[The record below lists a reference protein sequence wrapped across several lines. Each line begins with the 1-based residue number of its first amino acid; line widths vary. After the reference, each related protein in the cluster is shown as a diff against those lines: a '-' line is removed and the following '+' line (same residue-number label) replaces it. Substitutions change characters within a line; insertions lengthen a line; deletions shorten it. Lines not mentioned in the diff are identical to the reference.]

1 MAGSR
6 NHSGLEKTS
15 QCIAYM
21 GCLGTFGL
29 SPVEESGL
37 RKVAEML
44 DALLGVYEVPGGPC
58 RVPNLA
64 WGQRDFWEE
73 VGLPSRPEGWER
85 EYMGEEEEGKVPS
98 REVGLGQA

>member
-6 NHSGLEKTS
+6 NHSGLEKTH
-15 QCIAYM
+15 QCIAYR
-21 GCLGTFGL
+21 GCLEIFGL
-29 SPVEESGL
+29 SPVEESEL

-44 DALLGVYEVPGGPC
+44 DALLGVCKVLGGPF

-73 VGLPSRPEGWER
+73 VGLTI
-85 EYMGEEEEGKVPS
+85 K
-98 REVGLGQA
+98 A